1 MRPPL
6 APLAPLSLPLCQ
18 LLTPY
23 LAGVPQGTGVL
34 VEFRETAFHLHSP
47 GDLTAQEMDQICD
60 FLHGRVQ
67 AREQEA
73 LTRLHH
79 TFRAFHRCKRRSAGH
94 GPPHPAPGRPL
105 LTGSPL
111 RSVAFP
117 SCGPCLEQPA
127 WEHSSRLKAVLSQ
140 YFEEESEQPGGLEPE
155 DDPKLGQDRVSV
167 RARRSGCRG
176 CTCLRVHTAS
186 CWRCGGPCRRASSG
200 RQAGLTVP
208 PPQLQDWEDQIRR
221 DIRQL
226 LSSWPEQRFSGR
238 AVARV
243 FHGIGEDLG
252 GLALREVGAG
262 VTPGPEFS
270 VSSPPPPGSPCY
282 PAQVFGRDQ
291 RFWRKY
297 LHLSFPAL
305 MHLATQELLL
315 WGR

>member
-1 MRPPL
+1 M
-6 APLAPLSLPLCQ
+6 
-18 LLTPY
+18 
-23 LAGVPQGTGVL
+23 
-34 VEFRETAFHLHSP
+34 EFRETAFHLHSP

-176 CTCLRVHTAS
+176 CTCLRAHTAS

-208 PPQLQDWEDQIRR
+208 PPR
-221 DIRQL
+221 
-226 LSSWPEQRFSGR
+226 SSRTGKTRSAGTSASSCPRGQSSDSR
-238 AVARV
+238 A
-243 FHGIGEDLG
+243 
-252 GLALREVGAG
+252 GLW
-262 VTPGPEFS
+262 
-270 VSSPPPPGSPCY
+270 PGSSMASVRTWEAWP
-282 PAQVFGRDQ
+282 
-291 RFWRKY
+291 
-297 LHLSFPAL
+297 
-305 MHLATQELLL
+305 
-315 WGR
+315 